1 MRSRVIAGVWWLLV
15 AAALLLAPLALRDR
29 LPDPMATH
37 WGTTGSV
44 PDGSSSLTGFVITI
58 QVIWAGLWVLFFLL
72 GRQARVRRPARMT
85 FSACVFGT
93 GVLMLSVAASTLSV
107 NLDAATWRDALL
119 PAWHIPV
126 ALAATAATMALAAYL
141 VSEPA
146 DDPRAESQARPQL
159 RLNPG
164 QRAVWVSRVVNPW
177 LTVAMFGALVVT
189 VVTVALASTGAAG
202 DPVRVILPLA
212 VILLLAGLVSMAVSV
227 RVRDDLITIGFGP
240 LGWPARRIP
249 LSKVESA
256 WSEQRQPGEVGGW
269 GFRGLPGNATIM
281 LRGGECLVLGY
292 RSGGRLAISVDDAE
306 RGASLINALI
316 AERVQ
321 P

>member
-1 MRSRVIAGVWWLLV
+1 
-15 AAALLLAPLALRDR
+15 
-29 LPDPMATH
+29 
-37 WGTTGSV
+37 
-44 PDGSSSLTGFVITI
+44 
-58 QVIWAGLWVLFFLL
+58 
-72 GRQARVRRPARMT
+72 
-85 FSACVFGT
+85 
-93 GVLMLSVAASTLSV
+93 
-107 NLDAATWRDALL
+107 
-119 PAWHIPV
+119 
-126 ALAATAATMALAAYL
+126 
-141 VSEPA
+141 
-146 DDPRAESQARPQL
+146 QARPQL

-177 LTVAMFGALVVT
+177 LTVAVFGALVVT

-240 LGWPARRIP
+240 LGWPARQIP